1 MKTSFTKK
9 RLLSASAIET
19 ASEQIIMQHMG
30 LSDEEYKEIT
40 QVYGVSATRLL
51 ELMKLSKYNF
61 IFPSKTPGQCDYRWK
76 S

>member
-9 RLLSASAIET
+9 RLLSAAAIET
-19 ASEQIIMQHMG
+19 ASEQIIMQNMG
-30 LSDEEYKEIT
+30 LSDEEYQEIT

-51 ELMKLSKYNF
+51 ELMKLSKYSF
-61 IFPSKTPGQCDYRWK
+61 IFPSKAPGQCDFRWK

>member
-1 MKTSFTKK
+1 M
-9 RLLSASAIET
+9 SATAIET

-30 LSDEEYKEIT
+30 LSDEEYQEIT
-40 QVYGVSATRLL
+40 QVYGVSATRLV

-61 IFPSKTPGQCDYRWK
+61 IFPAKTPGQCDYGWK

>member
-1 MKTSFTKK
+1 
-9 RLLSASAIET
+9 
-19 ASEQIIMQHMG
+19 MQNMG
-30 LSDEEYKEIT
+30 LSDEEYQEIT